1 FDSGAGKSSVLESL
15 VKRSF
20 LPRGTGIVTR
30 CPLVLQL
37 NHCPLGDAR
46 RKGIEHEEWGT
57 FLHSGDRIY
66 ELDEVRDEIDAETTR
81 NAGSNKGIVTTP
93 ITLKVYSPHVV
104 NLTLVDLPGITK
116 VAIGDQPEDIEEQI
130 QDLIFEYIE
139 NPLTIILAVVT
150 ANTDMATNESLKLA
164 KSVDPE
170 GERTLA
176 VLTKVDLMDEGTDA
190 RDMLK
195 GLVIPV
201 KLGIVGVINRSQKDI
216 NDNKTM
222 EDALQYEAEYF
233 QKKYKEMA
241 SRTGSPYLAK
251 KLSMLLSEHINKNL
265 PEVEN
270 KIRKEMEECSKILVE
285 CGESITDK
293 RATLMNVVNKFSQ
306 AFCSLCDKGSQNLQ
320 SMKLTGGAK
329 LCDILHSRLEKV
341 FAGCEPCKSYT
352 TDQVVIALR
361 QSNGL
366 KPPFFV
372 SEVAFET
379 LVKPLIK
386 NMEKPAL
393 ACVDAVK
400 RELGSMCQLSISEQ
414 LKLRFPELKQ
424 ALIKI
429 VQGIVEKRAQK
440 AIQMIKDLVSIEAG
454 HITYYRIDVLKEE
467 FQEVMTDEDR
477 DDVVPFPKGKLESE
491 LRSRLR
497 VAGDEEK
504 ADITAQLNLL
514 TMSDKDK
521 KHVIILGMML
531 NHYYKIVAETMQD
544 STAKAVVTFLVNE
557 VRETLNAELCVALMQ
572 GELDELFHEQEDI
585 TDKRQAT
592 HAKLNVLEQSL
603 QVISGITSHS

>member
-1 FDSGAGKSSVLESL
+1 MAMKGLLDKLNKIQDLFSTLRYEPIELPKIVVVGTQSAGKSSVLESL
-15 VKRSF
+15 
-20 LPRGTGIVTR
+20 
-30 CPLVLQL
+30 
-37 NHCPLGDAR
+37 
-46 RKGIEHEEWGT
+46 
-57 FLHSGDRIY
+57 
-66 ELDEVRDEIDAETTR
+66 
-81 NAGSNKGIVTTP
+81 
-93 ITLKVYSPHVV
+93 
-104 NLTLVDLPGITK
+104 

-130 QDLIFEYIE
+130 QELIMDYIE

-222 EDALQYEAEYF
+222 EDAFKYEQEYF
-233 QKKYKEMA
+233 QKKYKEIA
-241 SRTGSPYLAK
+241 SRTGSLYLAK
-251 KLSMLLSEHINKNL
+251 KLSMLLSDHINKNL
-265 PEVEN
+265 PDVEN
-270 KIRKEMEECSKILVE
+270 KIRKEMEDCSKILDE

-329 LCDILHSRLEKV
+329 LCDILHSSLEKV
-341 FAGCEPCKSYT
+341 FARCEPCKSYT
-352 TDQVVIALR
+352 TDQVIIAIR

-379 LVKPLIK
+379 LIKPLIK
-386 NMEKPAL
+386 KMEKPAL

-400 RELGSMCQLSISEQ
+400 RELGNMCQLSISGQ
-414 LKLRFPELKQ
+414 LQLRFPELTQ
-424 ALIKI
+424 ALIK
-429 VQGIVEKRAQK
+429 VVLGIVEERSQK
-440 AIQMIKDLVSIEAG
+440 AIQTIKDLVSIETG
-454 HITYYRIDVLKEE
+454 HITYYRINVLEEE
-467 FQEVMTDEDR
+467 FQEVMKQDKIDSSLI
-477 DDVVPFPKGKLESE
+477 PFKEGVLEE
-491 LRSRLR
+491 KLRSRSR
-497 VAGDEEK
+497 GAGKEEK
-504 ADITAQLNLL
+504 ADIDDQLNLL
-514 TMSDKDK
+514 TMSEKDK
-521 KHVIILGMML
+521 KHVIILGKML
-531 NHYYKIVAETMQD
+531 DHYYQIVAETMQD

-557 VRETLNAELCVALMQ
+557 VRESLTTELSVALMQ
-572 GELDELFHEQEDI
+572 RELDELFHEQEDI
-585 TDKRQAT
+585 TDKREAT

-603 QVISGITSHS
+603 QVISGITSHQGRRKRSAAGASPPPTFSLKSAILSSKEG